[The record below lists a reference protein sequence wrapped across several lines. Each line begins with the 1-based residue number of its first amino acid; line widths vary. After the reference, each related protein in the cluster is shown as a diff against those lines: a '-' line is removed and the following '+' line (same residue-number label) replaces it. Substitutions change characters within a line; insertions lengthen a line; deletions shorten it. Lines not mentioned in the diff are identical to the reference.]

1 MGLDGVELVMAIE
14 ESFGIT
20 LEDDEV
26 EAILTPGDLINVVLR
41 KVSVTAAS
49 ACLAQ
54 RSFHRV
60 RASLMRQLALPRATI
75 VPSAAVTT
83 LIPADRRVE
92 VLGVMSEAFAIKRT
106 PPLGRPKPVTNTIG
120 WFSVAGGILMTV
132 FLLTRDLNHSVA
144 AILAGVATVCVLI
157 FAGLLVTMRFRHE
170 LLLPDSTVGGLAKW
184 FMLRSSAIAAPASPS
199 PTYTREQVSQRVREI
214 VIEQLG
220 CETAYRE
227 DARFVQDLGLS

>member
-1 MGLDGVELVMAIE
+1 MGLDGVELVMSVE

-20 LEDDEV
+20 LEDAEA

-41 KVSVTAAS
+41 KVSVSTAS

-54 RSFHRV
+54 RAFHRV

-75 VPSAAVTT
+75 VPSAALTA

-92 VLGVMSEAFAIKRT
+92 VLDVMSEAFALKQT
-106 PPLGRPKPVTNTIG
+106 PPLGRPKLITNTIG

-132 FLLTRDLNHSVA
+132 FLLARDLNQSVA
-144 AILAGVATVCVLI
+144 SSLAGVATVSVLM
-157 FAGLLVTMRFRHE
+157 FAGLLATMRFRHE

-184 FMLRSSAIAAPASPS
+184 FMLRSSALAVPASAS
-199 PTYTREQVSQRVREI
+199 PTWTREQVSQRVREI

-220 CETAYRE
+220 CESAYRE